1 MTSKETL
8 SPSVAAALPG
18 SAAAKPL
25 WRAASPAFQATGGRE
40 PPPSASYWPPGILP
54 GQHKNK
60 NQTQAVSL
68 NAALMTGS
76 HTTNEGTWLCE
87 WLCSLACWVSRVSG
101 STEYRLTLIS
111 FLPSSL
117 YLSWWAK
124 GDEDE
129 LQAAAPRDQREEQES
144 HLADGLRLLPGEL
157 SVDGFWH
164 QVVQTGRVLL

>member
-1 MTSKETL
+1 MP

-25 WRAASPAFQATGGRE
+25 WRAASPASQAAGGRE
-40 PPPSASYWPPGILP
+40 PPPSASCRPPGTSP
-54 GQHKNK
+54 ARHRKR
-60 NQTQAVSL
+60 NQTRAVSL
-68 NAALMTGS
+68 SAALMTCS
-76 HTTNEGTWLCE
+76 HATNEGTWLCE

-117 YLSWWAK
+117 YLSWRAK
-124 GDEDE
+124 GDEHE
-129 LQAAAPRDQREEQES
+129 LQAAAPQDQREEGES